1 MAAPLP
7 EIAAARVFEA
17 LAEVRTLHPQVK
29 WLPPNKLHLTLVF
42 LGQTEPERVEALAQ
56 ATARMA
62 AGHEPFDVVTGD
74 AGGKLGGKRGG
85 VIWLR
90 LAKGGHEV
98 AQLSLDL
105 DHAIG
110 SGTYTATSGP
120 RPHLTVARH
129 VTAAALE
136 DLRVVASQVILGWT
150 VDRIVLFRSHT
161 DPAGSRYE
169 ELSFAELG
177 ATP

>member
-1 MAAPLP
+1 
-7 EIAAARVFEA
+7 
-17 LAEVRTLHPQVK
+17 
-29 WLPPNKLHLTLVF
+29 
-42 LGQTEPERVEALAQ
+42 
-56 ATARMA
+56 MA

-85 VIWLR
+85 VVWLR

-120 RPHLTVARH
+120 RPHLTVARN

-169 ELSFAELG
+169 DLSSATAWRDALTEQKSWPSARTASYRFERLIATLG
-177 ATP
+177 GDSVKWQSVAI